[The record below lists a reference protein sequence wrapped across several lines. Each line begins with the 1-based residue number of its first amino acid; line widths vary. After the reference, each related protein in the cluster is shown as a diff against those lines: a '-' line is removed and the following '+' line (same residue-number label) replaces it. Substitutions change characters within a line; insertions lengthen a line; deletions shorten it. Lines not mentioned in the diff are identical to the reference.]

1 MRIGVPKEIKPG
13 ERRIGLAPAGIRELT
28 GAGHEVVVEAGAGKG
43 SGISDDEIVAAGGS
57 LGGVADVWRADLI
70 VKVKEPQLVE
80 VDRLRPG
87 QILFTY
93 LHLAAEPELADGL
106 RRSGATCIA
115 YETIEDEAG
124 RLPLLAP
131 MSEVAGRLATLL
143 GAGVMT
149 APQGGPGLLVS
160 GIPGVEPARVA
171 VIGGGVAGT
180 SAAMIA
186 AGLGAE
192 VEILDVSIPRLREL
206 EARFGNAVRTRHAT
220 AFAIERAAEWADM
233 VVGAV
238 LVRGARAPHVLNRE
252 QVARLRP
259 GTVLVDISIDQ
270 GGCFE
275 TSRPTSHADPTY
287 VVDGVIHYC
296 VANIPGAAPIT
307 ATHGLTAATLP
318 YVARL
323 AAGGIEEVERDP
335 LLRKGLTV
343 AGGEIVHPVVAA
355 DLAALEAAA

>member
-28 GAGHEVVVEAGAGKG
+28 DAGHEVVVEAGAGAG
-43 SGISDDEIVAAGGS
+43 SGIGNDEIVAAGGR
-57 LGGVADVWRADLI
+57 LGGVADVWRAELV

-93 LHLAAEPELADGL
+93 LHLAAEPELAAGL

-238 LVRGARAPHVLNRE
+238 LVRGARAPHVLDRE

-296 VANIPGAAPIT
+296 VANIPGAAPVT

-343 AGGEIVHPVVAA
+343 AGGKIVHPVVAA